1 MIDDIELSCSSCGA
15 RQAFGLHALRCS
27 DCGEALEFVAPPLR
41 DQVLEPAWAS
51 GCADSSGVVGGVWR
65 YRDLLAPD
73 FDESAI
79 ARVRMGEG
87 GSPLLRAL
95 RLGNTVGCEDLWLK
109 DESRNPTGSFKDRGT
124 AVAVAVLSAAGI
136 ESIGTVSTGNMARS
150 VAAYAAR
157 AGLRAKVWVGA
168 TTPAEKLAPIAVHG
182 ADLVRIDAPYGQIYE
197 TSLIWGAENGVVF
210 VNSDSALRV
219 EGQKTI
225 AYEIAEQSVEQPLDW
240 FLVPTSSGG
249 NFSAIGKG
257 FSEVVEWG
265 LVERSPRLVA
275 VQAEGCSPIASA
287 WENGMDVPMEVG
299 SARTVAGAISNPT
312 PPSGARALRWARE
325 TGGLAVKVTD
335 DEILA
340 AQVEIATS
348 TGRFV
353 QPAAAAGLAG
363 LQQLIR
369 SGTIGPEDRVGILLT
384 GAGPN
389 AAPPPLP
396 IPEPVKL
403 SDL

>member
-1 MIDDIELSCSSCGA
+1 
-15 RQAFGLHALRCS
+15 
-27 DCGEALEFVAPPLR
+27 
-41 DQVLEPAWAS
+41 
-51 GCADSSGVVGGVWR
+51 
-65 YRDLLAPD
+65 
-73 FDESAI
+73 
-79 ARVRMGEG
+79 MGEG

-225 AYEIAEQSVEQPLDW
+225 AYEIAEQSVEQPFDW

-335 DEILA
+335 DEILR